1 MTAAL
6 ILIYD
11 SKGQDYFFGGV
22 RDIFEADD
30 MTLINLECVLSDAT
44 ERVEKRWN
52 LKGKPSYI
60 GIMTGS
66 SIEPAV
72 LETITH
78 TTMDSRDLTIREMC
92 STMPG

>member
-6 ILIYD
+6 ILIMT
-11 SKGQDYFFGGV
+11 Q
-22 RDIFEADD
+22 RDRTTFRQRERYFEADD

-66 SIEPAV
+66 SIEACS
-72 LETITH
+72 LGIITH
-78 TTMDSRDLTIREMC
+78 TTMDKLDWTIREMC